1 MEFSFH
7 SVAKAQ
13 GAALVG
19 FLDTHNS
26 IFFLLEIRN
35 RCEMSLSTKLKCSN
49 NKAKKKNDE
58 MADCCLSQYFAKNFR
73 EFDVQKKRREKKMR
87 KLEWQKAKRTM
98 KQMKG

>member
-7 SVAKAQ
+7 FVAKAQ

-35 RCEMSLSTKLKCSN
+35 RCEMSLSTELKCSN

-73 EFDVQKKRREKKMR
+73 EFDVQKKEEKRR
-87 KLEWQKAKRTM
+87 
-98 KQMKG
+98 